1 MSLHG
6 EQFEAAVL
14 NLGFMHPLGG
24 PWINFTG
31 SLNLGMKK
39 ITTLFSLASKWNLA
53 FHSIMNFGNK
63 AIYASRLQKFSL
75 TSVNLTT

>member
-39 ITTLFSLASKWNLA
+39 ITTLFSLASK
-53 FHSIMNFGNK
+53 
-63 AIYASRLQKFSL
+63 
-75 TSVNLTT
+75 